1 MSWNKAGFDRG
12 KSLDIEYGTGKPIRA
27 LYSNDHEKSRWM
39 ATYTKEPDTLW
50 WISQFEKNKVFYD
63 IGANIGLFSFV
74 AAKHGVK
81 VIAFEPESQNFA
93 SLQRNIH
100 ANPTYDITAYCI
112 GVTNERSFSM
122 LYCSNMGAGGSYH
135 ELGVKNKRTTYKQGS
150 YGISLDE
157 ITKSLPAPNYIK
169 IDVDGIERLVIDG
182 YSHLDKLDSFLVEM
196 NNDKDKTYITQK
208 ILPLG
213 FKNVSVSNNVIFYK
227 EGFDTS
233 FLTARNYARGTAGQ
247 RMYNMIN
254 KDGLVTK

>member
-1 MSWNKAGFDRG
+1 MSWHKAGFDRG
-12 KSLDIEYGTGKPIRA
+12 KSLDIEYGPGKPIRA
-27 LYSNDHEKSRWM
+27 LYSNDHEKMRWM

-150 YGISLDE
+150 YGLSLDE

-182 YSHLDKLDSFLVEM
+182 YSHWDKLDSFLVEM
-196 NNDKDKTYITQK
+196 NDDKDKTYITQK

-227 EGFDTS
+227 KGFDAS
-233 FLTARNYARGTAGQ
+233 FLTVKNYGRGTAAQ
-247 RMYNMIN
+247 RMYNIIN
-254 KDGLVTK
+254 KDGLVAK